1 MAEALLDWE
10 TLESD
15 QIDQIM
21 RGERPD
27 PPSADDGSS
36 GGKTNGLQGDIADQS
51 PMDEDTSSPDQPT
64 VKPKMDSPAGDSA

>member
-21 RGERPD
+21 RGEPPD
-27 PPSADDGSS
+27 PPSVDDNSS
-36 GGKTNGLQGDIADQS
+36 GGKTNGLQEDVADQS
-51 PMDEDTSSPDQPT
+51 PADGDTSSSDQPT
-64 VKPKMDSPAGDSA
+64 VKPKMDSPAGDSV

>member
-27 PPSADDGSS
+27 PPSIDDNNS
-36 GGKTNGLQGDIADQS
+36 GGKTNDLKGEAADQN
-51 PMDEDTSSPDQPT
+51 PLDGDAPSSDQSK